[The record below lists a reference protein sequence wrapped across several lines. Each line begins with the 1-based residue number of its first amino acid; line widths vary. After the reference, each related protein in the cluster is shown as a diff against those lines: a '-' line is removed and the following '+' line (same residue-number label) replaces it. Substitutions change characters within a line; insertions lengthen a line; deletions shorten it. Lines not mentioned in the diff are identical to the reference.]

1 MTQRSDISS
10 AGGELGPAL
19 QCPQTAAQLGLNAS
33 VPASGNLVGNVMFS
47 NGWKLFSVGL
57 KSTQAG
63 QISIQRFLDLA
74 GAVPQGAPVTA
85 AITANT
91 AASATVGT
99 DGLPFASV
107 QVTVTNSGTSAATL
121 SNVQGLF
128 QAS

>member
-1 MTQRSDISS
+1 MTQRSDISGV
-10 AGGELGPAL
+10 GGELGPAL
-19 QCPQTAAQLGLNAS
+19 QCLQSAAQLGLAGN
-33 VPASGNLVGNVMFS
+33 VPANGNLAGPVLVS

-63 QISIQRFLDLA
+63 QISVQRFLDLA
-74 GAVPQGAPVTA
+74 GTVPQGAAVTA
-85 AITANT
+85 ALTANT

-107 QVTVTNSGTSAATL
+107 QVTVTNSSGSAATL
-121 SNVQGLF
+121 SAVQGLF

>member
-1 MTQRSDISS
+1 MTQRTDLSG

-19 QCPQTAAQLGLNAS
+19 QCFQGAAALGLNAS
-33 VPASGNLVGNVMFS
+33 VPASGNLPGNVIVS

-74 GAVPQGAPVTA
+74 GTVPQGAAVTA
-85 AITANT
+85 SLTANT
-91 AASATVGT
+91 AAYATVGT

-107 QVTVTNSGTSAATL
+107 QVTVSNSGASAATL

>member
-1 MTQRSDISS
+1 MTQRNDLSG

-19 QCPQTAAQLGLNAS
+19 QCLQTPTQLGLTGT
-33 VPASGNLVGNVMFS
+33 VPSAGNLIGTTLVS

-74 GAVPQGAPVTA
+74 GAVPQGAAVTA
-85 AITANT
+85 TITANT
-91 AASATVGT
+91 AAYATVGT

-107 QVTVTNSGTSAATL
+107 QVTVSNTGGAAATL

>member
-1 MTQRSDISS
+1 MTQRSDLSGV
-10 AGGELGPAL
+10 GGELGPAL
-19 QCPQTAAQLGLNAS
+19 QCSQSAAQLGLNAS
-33 VPASGNLVGNVMFS
+33 VPATGGLPGSVIVS

-74 GAVPQGAPVTA
+74 GTVPQGAAVTVA
-85 AITANT
+85 LTANT
-91 AASATVGT
+91 AAYATVGT

-107 QVTVTNSGTSAATL
+107 QVTVTNSGGSAATL

>member
-1 MTQRSDISS
+1 MTQRSDISGV
-10 AGGELGPAL
+10 GGELGPAL
-19 QCPQTAAQLGLNAS
+19 QCLQSAAQLGLAGN
-33 VPASGNLVGNVMFS
+33 VPANGNLAGLVLVS

-63 QISIQRFLDLA
+63 QISVQRFLDLA
-74 GAVPQGAPVTA
+74 GTVPQGAAVTA
-85 AITANT
+85 ALTANT

-107 QVTVTNSGTSAATL
+107 QVTVTNSSGSAATL
-121 SNVQGLF
+121 SAVQGLF

>member
-1 MTQRSDISS
+1 MTQRSDISG

-19 QCPQTAAQLGLNAS
+19 QCLQNAAQLGLNAS
-33 VPASGNLVGNVMFS
+33 VPASGNLPGNVIVS

-74 GAVPQGAPVTA
+74 GTVPQGAAVTA
-85 AITANT
+85 ALTAGT
-91 AASATVGT
+91 AAYATVGT

-107 QVTVTNSGTSAATL
+107 QVTVSNSGASAATL

>member
-1 MTQRSDISS
+1 MTQRTDISGV
-10 AGGELGPAL
+10 GGELGPAL
-19 QCPQTAAQLGLNAS
+19 QCLQAAAQLGLNAS
-33 VPASGNLVGNVMFS
+33 VPASGSLAGTVLVS

-74 GAVPQGAPVTA
+74 GTVPQGAAVTA
-85 AITANT
+85 ALTANT
-91 AASATVGT
+91 AGSATVGT

-107 QVTVTNSGTSAATL
+107 QATVTNSGTSAATL
-121 SNVQGLF
+121 SGVQGLF

>member
-1 MTQRSDISS
+1 MTQRSDISGV
-10 AGGELGPAL
+10 GGELGPAL
-19 QCPQTAAQLGLNAS
+19 QCLQSAAQLGFTGN
-33 VPASGNLVGNVMFS
+33 VPANGNLAGLVLVS

-63 QISIQRFLDLA
+63 QISVQRFLDLA
-74 GAVPQGAPVTA
+74 GTVPQGAAVTA
-85 AITANT
+85 ALTANT

-107 QVTVTNSGTSAATL
+107 QVTVTNSSGSAATL
-121 SNVQGLF
+121 SAVQGLF

>member
-1 MTQRSDISS
+1 MTQRSDISGV
-10 AGGELGPAL
+10 GGELGPAL
-19 QCPQTAAQLGLNAS
+19 QCLQSAAQLGLAGN
-33 VPASGNLVGNVMFS
+33 VPANGNLAGPVLVS

-63 QISIQRFLDLA
+63 LISVQRFLDLA
-74 GAVPQGAPVTA
+74 GTVPQGAAVTA
-85 AITANT
+85 ALTANT

-107 QVTVTNSGTSAATL
+107 QVTVTNSSGSAATL
-121 SNVQGLF
+121 SAVQGLF

>member
-1 MTQRSDISS
+1 MTQRSDLSGV
-10 AGGELGPAL
+10 GGELGPAL
-19 QCPQTAAQLGLNAS
+19 QCLQSATQLGLNAS
-33 VPASGNLVGNVMFS
+33 VPATGNLPGSVVVS

-63 QISIQRFLDLA
+63 QISIQRFLDVA
-74 GAVPQGAPVTA
+74 GTVPQGAAVTA
-85 AITANT
+85 ALTANT

-107 QVTVTNSGTSAATL
+107 QVTVSNSGGSAATL

>member
-1 MTQRSDISS
+1 MTQRSDLSGV
-10 AGGELGPAL
+10 GGELGPAL
-19 QCPQTAAQLGLNAS
+19 QCLQSSAQLGLIGT
-33 VPASGNLVGNVMFS
+33 VPASGNLPGSVLVS
-47 NGWKLFSVGL
+47 NGWKVFSVGL

-63 QISIQRFLDLA
+63 QLSIQRFLDLA

-85 AITANT
+85 ALTANT
-91 AASATVGT
+91 AAYATVGT

-107 QVTVTNSGTSAATL
+107 QVTVSNSGGSAATL